1 MNILGSFATGEEG
14 NELMDAYLHGID
26 GNKINN
32 VISASGD
39 VTTVDSWDSIN
50 DWKTFDSCDGPLCAS
65 DDSESDVSD
74 EVSDVADVVSTT
86 TVTTTTTTSGNA
98 TVSVECTDAQA
109 ELEAST
115 NAVEKMGLELACEAA
130 CAEFEDETCGFLV
143 NTLSLTLFALL
154 AAFKY

>member
-1 MNILGSFATGEEG
+1 M
-14 NELMDAYLHGID
+14 ELLDAYIHGID
-26 GNKINN
+26 HDLLND
-32 VISASGD
+32 VLSASGNLTLID
-39 VTTVDSWDSIN
+39 GWQS
-50 DWKTFDSCDGPLCAS
+50 FDSCDGPLCTTP
-65 DDSESDVSD
+65 DVSD

-109 ELEAST
+109 AFEAST
-115 NAVEKMGLELACEAA
+115 NALDKIKLRVDCETA